1 MGRQQREYRQ
11 NMGRAVGIDL
21 GTTNSV
27 VAVWEAGEAR
37 ILENNEGRR
46 TTPSVVAVNP
56 KSGERFVGELAR
68 RQSITNPDNTIY
80 SVKRFI
86 GRRFDD
92 ESVKRDVDMVSFN
105 VAEGTNGDAWVELNG
120 KKESPPEISAMILRK
135 LKEDAES
142 RLGDTVDKAVI
153 TVPAYFNDSQ
163 REATK
168 VAGQIAGL
176 EVLRIINEPTAA
188 ALAYGMDK
196 EGDRTIAVF
205 DLGGG
210 TFDVTILQLG
220 DGVFEVKST
229 NGDTHLGGDDFDLRI
244 VEWAAT
250 EFKAENGIDLR
261 SDSAALQR
269 LRVEAERAKIELSNV
284 AQTELNL
291 PFITADSDGP
301 KHLSIP
307 LTRTQME
314 RLVADLID
322 GTVKPTKQAITDSGV
337 AASSIDEVILVGGQ
351 TRMPAI
357 IAKVKEIFG
366 KDPNQTVNPDEVVAT
381 GAAIQAGVLQG
392 DVKDILLLDVTPLS
406 LGIETLGGVGTVLIP
421 RNTTIPTSKSESF
434 TTAADN
440 QPSVEVHVF
449 QGERPMAG
457 ENTSIGRFMLDGILP
472 APRGTP
478 QVQVTFDI
486 DADGILKVSASDKAT
501 AKEQHITIAGRS
513 GLSDEEIA
521 QAVKEAEVNA
531 EEDQKKRESV
541 EVRNAADSAV
551 YSAEKLMS
559 EQEEQVPDEIKT
571 EITESISK
579 VKDLLASET
588 SETTA
593 ITEAVNELQLILQK
607 VGQAAYAEQGGSP
620 PGEDAGGEGGDG
632 GDTPDDTVEGEF
644 REV

>member
-1 MGRQQREYRQ
+1 MA
-11 NMGRAVGIDL
+11 RAVGIDL

-68 RQSITNPDNTIY
+68 RQSITNPENTIY
-80 SVKRFI
+80 SAKRFI

-92 ESVKRDVDMVSFN
+92 ESVKKDIDMVSFK
-105 VAEGTNGDAWVELNG
+105 VVKGSNGDAWLDLNG
-120 KKESPPEISAMILRK
+120 EKEAPPEISAMVLRK
-135 LKEDAES
+135 LKEDAEA

-244 VEWAAT
+244 VEWAAD

-261 SDSAALQR
+261 TDSAALQR

-284 AQTELNL
+284 AQTEINL
-291 PFITADSDGP
+291 PFITADADGP
-301 KHLSIP
+301 KHLALP
-307 LTRTQME
+307 MTRTQLE
-314 RLVADLID
+314 RLVGDLVD
-322 GTVKPTKQAITDSGV
+322 GTTGPTKQAITDSGV
-337 AASSIDEVILVGGQ
+337 SASDIDEVILVGGQ

-357 IAKVKEIFG
+357 LAKVKEIFG

-449 QGERPMAG
+449 QGERPMAA
-457 ENTSIGRFMLDGILP
+457 ENVSIGRFMLDGILP
-472 APRGTP
+472 AHRGTP
-478 QVQVTFDI
+478 QVEVTFDI
-486 DADGILKVSASDKAT
+486 DADGILKVSATDKAT
-501 AKEQHITIAGRS
+501 SKEQHITIAGRS

-521 QAVKEAEVNA
+521 KAVEEAESHA
-531 EEDQKKRESV
+531 EEDQKQREAV
-541 EVRNAADSAV
+541 EVRNAADSAI
-551 YSAEKLMS
+551 YSAEKLMMD
-559 EQEEQVPDEIKT
+559 QEEQIPDEETKAG
-571 EITESISK
+571 ITEAIAK

-588 SETTA
+588 SEISA
-593 ITEAVNELQLILQK
+593 ITDAVNELQLQLQK
-607 VGQAAYAEQGGSP
+607 VGQAAYAEQGAPSPEDEGS
-620 PGEDAGGEGGDG
+620 EDGDSDD
-632 GDTPDDTVEGEF
+632 DTPDDTVEGEF

>member
-1 MGRQQREYRQ
+1 MA
-11 NMGRAVGIDL
+11 RAVGIDL

-92 ESVKRDVDMVSFN
+92 ESVGKDVNMVSFK
-105 VAEGTNGDAWVELNG
+105 VVEGNNGDAWVELNG
-120 KKESPPEISAMILRK
+120 EKEAPPEISAMVLRK
-135 LKEDAES
+135 LKEDAEA

-244 VEWAAT
+244 VEWAAD

-261 SDSAALQR
+261 EDSAALQR

-284 AQTELNL
+284 AQTEINL
-291 PFITADSDGP
+291 PFITADADGP
-301 KHLSIP
+301 KHLALP
-307 LTRTQME
+307 MTRTQLE
-314 RLVADLID
+314 RLVSDLVD
-322 GTVKPTKQAITDSGV
+322 GTAQPTKQAITDSGV
-337 AASSIDEVILVGGQ
+337 SASDINEVILVGGQ

-357 IAKVKEIFG
+357 IDKVKEIFG

-440 QPSVEVHVF
+440 QPLVEVHVF

-478 QVQVTFDI
+478 QVEVTFDI
-486 DADGILKVSASDKAT
+486 DADGILKVSATDKAT
-501 AKEQHITIAGRS
+501 SKEQHITIAGRS

-521 QAVKEAEVNA
+521 KAVEEAESHA
-531 EEDQKKRESV
+531 EEDQKQREGV
-541 EVRNAADSAV
+541 ETRNAADSAV
-551 YSAEKLMS
+551 YSAEKLMT
-559 EQEEQVPDEIKT
+559 EQEEQIPDEETKT
-571 EITESISK
+571 AITEAIAT

-588 SETTA
+588 AETSA
-593 ITEAVNELQLILQK
+593 ITDAVNELQLQLQK
-607 VGQAAYAEQGGSP
+607 VGQAAYAEQGAP
-620 PGEDAGGEGGDG
+620 QPGDEGDPDG
-632 GDTPDDTVEGEF
+632 GSDDDTPDDTVEGEF